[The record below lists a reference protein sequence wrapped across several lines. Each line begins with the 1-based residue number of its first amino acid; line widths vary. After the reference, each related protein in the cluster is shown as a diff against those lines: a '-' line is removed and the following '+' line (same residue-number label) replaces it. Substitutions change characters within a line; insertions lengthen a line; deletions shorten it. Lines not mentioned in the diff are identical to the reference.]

1 MKELNVK
8 VGDKVAYY
16 SRGFFRTSSICT
28 VSRVTPTGRI
38 RLKEHEGIV
47 FDKYGKEM
55 GKIDPWAIRD
65 TISELTPEVEKQ
77 IIEENTI
84 KQCLQ
89 EMHNIKEITYENAV
103 KILEILKEMGN

>member
-16 SRGFFRTSSICT
+16 SGGFSKISSICT

-55 GKIDPWAIRD
+55 GKIDPWAGRD
-65 TISELTPEVEKQ
+65 SILELTPEIEKQ
-77 IIEENTI
+77 IIETSII
-84 KQCLQ
+84 KQCLR
-89 EMHNIKEITYENAV
+89 EMHNIKEIDYKNAI
-103 KILEILKEMGN
+103 KILEVLKENE